1 MRLLARAARTDRH
14 FARLSREIE
23 GNMATRRHDQIV
35 ETPTEARQA
44 EPGPLVLALLT
55 VSTGLAMLVLGA
67 VWFVFFRT

>member
-1 MRLLARAARTDRH
+1 
-14 FARLSREIE
+14 
-23 GNMATRRHDQIV
+23 MATRRHDQIV

-44 EPGPLVLALLT
+44 APGPLVLALLT